1 MHLVTSAA
9 FIPSLL
15 ARISSSPQHQVLL
28 LRSYL
33 AVSLSWYIAR
43 ARPKLDVRA
52 FFLSSTA
59 APHPLPIHTLPT
71 PHKDALHGP
80 NEIHTQVPDPWLP
93 LVSTTVV
100 HPDDHLAKVVR
111 ALASWGSNFGSTP
124 AGTFSGPSSGS
135 APDVSEGSTAPS
147 SESASK
153 KNTIETELPGAEYLD
168 GTLFVRVAGL
178 TVARLGRVGQ
188 GEASARF
195 WDRTGFF
202 EEPKAEPAVE
212 NETTNKSD

>member
-15 ARISSSPQHQVLL
+15 ARIDSLQHQVLL

-59 APHPLPIHTLPT
+59 TPHPLPVHTLPT
-71 PHKDALHGP
+71 PHKDALQGP
-80 NEIHTQVPDPWLP
+80 DKIQTQVPDPWLP

-100 HPDDHLAKVVR
+100 HPDDHLPKTVR
-111 ALASWGSNFGSTP
+111 ALASWGSKFGSAP
-124 AGTFSGPSSGS
+124 AGTFSGPSSS
-135 APDVSEGSTAPS
+135 HASDVPGGPTEQS
-147 SESASK
+147 SEPAAN
-153 KNTIETELPGAEYLD
+153 KNAIEIELPGAEYLD
-168 GTLFVRVAGL
+168 GTLFIRVAGL

-188 GEASARF
+188 GEAPAGF
-195 WDRTGFF
+195 WDRTGFS
-202 EEPKAEPAVE
+202 EDSEAAGMAKKQ
-212 NETTNKSD
+212 TTDKSD